1 MDTAFIHITDQA
13 VFLAISEIASIKGLG
28 KGAEIRTKSGEAYR
42 VWAPPILVLAAI
54 RMAER
59 RGLCDI
65 PLGWE
70 EDVCAE
76 FLLDAGM

>member
-1 MDTAFIHITDQA
+1 MAAFIHITDQA
-13 VFLAISEIASIKGLG
+13 TMLATSEIASIKGLG

-42 VWAPPILVLAAI
+42 VWASPCLVLATV

-65 PLGWE
+65 PLGWG

-76 FLLDAGM
+76 FLRDAGM